1 MRRRADLQEQLQT
14 LKPELVRNY
23 NVSSIGIFGSV
34 ARDEQ
39 SETSDLDLLV
49 AFDGPVSLFDVVRL
63 EQELES
69 RLDVPVDVVTEGSLK
84 PRIGKRVA
92 EDLVEV

>member
-1 MRRRADLQEQLQT
+1 MPNLERG
-14 LKPELVRNY
+14 Y
-23 NVSSIGIFGSV
+23 HVSSIAIFGSV

-39 SETSDLDLLV
+39 SAASDLDLLV
-49 AFDGPVSLFDVVRL
+49 SFDGPVSLFDVVGL

-69 RLDVPVDVVTEGSLK
+69 RLGVDVDVVTEGSLK
-84 PRIGKRVA
+84 PRIGERVA

>member
-1 MRRRADLQEQLQT
+1 MHRREEIRQQLQASKSD
-14 LKPELVRNY
+14 LERDY
-23 NVSSIGIFGSV
+23 RVSSIAIFGSV
-34 ARDEQ
+34 ARNEQ
-39 SETSDLDLLV
+39 SEESDLDLLV
-49 AFDGPVSLFDVVRL
+49 SFAEPVSLFDVVRL

-69 RLDVPVDVVTEGSLK
+69 RLGLEVDVVTEGSLK

>member
-1 MRRRADLQEQLQT
+1 MRGRKELREQLEA
-14 LKPELVRNY
+14 LNPELTREY
-23 NVSSIGIFGSV
+23 PSIGIFGSV
-34 ARDEQ
+34 ARGQQ
-39 SETSDLDLLV
+39 SDTSDLDLLV

-69 RLDVPVDVVTEGSLK
+69 RLEMEVDVVTKGSLT
-84 PRIGKRVA
+84 PRIGERVA

>member
-1 MRRRADLQEQLQT
+1 MRRRKEIQKQLRDLKSDLE
-14 LKPELVRNY
+14 RDY
-23 NVSSIGIFGSV
+23 HVSSIGIFGSV

-39 SETSDLDLLV
+39 SKESDLDLLV
-49 AFDGPVSLFDVVRL
+49 SFDEPVSLFDVVRL

-69 RLDVPVDVVTEGSLK
+69 QLGVEVDVVTEGSLK
-84 PRIGKRVA
+84 PRIGERVV

>member
-1 MRRRADLQEQLQT
+1 MRRRADLQEQLQA
-14 LKPELVRNY
+14 LKPELVRDY

-39 SETSDLDLLV
+39 SETSDIDLLV